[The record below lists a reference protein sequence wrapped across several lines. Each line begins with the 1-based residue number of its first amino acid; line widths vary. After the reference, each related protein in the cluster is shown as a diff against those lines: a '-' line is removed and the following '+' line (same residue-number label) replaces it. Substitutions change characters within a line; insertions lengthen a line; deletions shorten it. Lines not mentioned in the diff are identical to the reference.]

1 MPRDEEGA
9 HLMLSVTKD
18 AAAAMRMA
26 LERAEIPDSNGLRI
40 SAEKAEEP
48 VDNGSQPMLRLDVVT
63 AVENRV
69 DDEIVVAPGGIQ
81 VFIEP
86 RVAPLLDD
94 KVLDG
99 VVEPSGRAAFRIM
112 SQR

>member
-1 MPRDEEGA
+1 
-9 HLMLSVTKD
+9 MLSVTKD

-26 LERAEIPDSNGLRI
+26 LERAEIPESNGLRI
-40 SAEKAEEP
+40 SAEQPAEIVE
-48 VDNGSQPMLRLDVVT
+48 NRNQPMLRLDVVT

-81 VFIEP
+81 IFIEP
-86 RVAPLLDD
+86 RVAPLLED

-112 SQR
+112 TQR

>member
-1 MPRDEEGA
+1 
-9 HLMLSVTKD
+9 MLTVTDD

-26 LERAEIPDSNGLRI
+26 LERAEIPDSSGLRI
-40 SAEKAEEP
+40 SAEQPHELTE
-48 VDNGSQPMLRLDVVT
+48 NGSQPMLRLDVVT

-69 DDEIVVAPGGIQ
+69 DDQIVVAPGGIQ
-81 VFIEP
+81 IFIEP
-86 RVAPLLDD
+86 RVAPLLED

-112 SQR
+112 SQK

>member
-1 MPRDEEGA
+1 
-9 HLMLSVTKD
+9 MLTVTND

-40 SAEKAEEP
+40 SAEQPGEP
-48 VDNGSQPMLRLDVVT
+48 VENGNQPMLRLDVVT
-63 AVENRV
+63 SVESRV
-69 DDEIVVAPGGIQ
+69 DDEIVLAPGGIQ

-86 RVAPLLDD
+86 RVAPLLED

-112 SQR
+112 AQK